1 MSNQQQSLLI
11 RYRYD
16 ALDRLTSHSQ
26 LDGVDAQ
33 SFYCASYLVTEVKGD
48 EHVSIVQ
55 HGDQALAQ
63 QKRHDG
69 DVVNTL
75 LAPDHQ
81 RSVLNALQESCPQA
95 IAYSPYGHRVFGR
108 GLGSL
113 LGFNGQRPDP
123 VTGHYLLGN
132 GYRAFN
138 PMLMRFNSPD
148 NLSPFGKGGVNA
160 YAYCQGDPIN
170 RSDPTGHFFSALS
183 QYLSK
188 VSAMARS
195 FDLGI
200 KLKAV
205 KNVTRLSEGIYTFE
219 DVYKGRSRLT
229 FDGHYFQGEVGEGF
243 SVLELHDLARRQGVD
258 VQKYDYVRM
267 VICHSADVEKNI
279 YGIADISFAEG
290 FSQLAKRPVK
300 AYEGVVGAINTGGV
314 FEDLKV
320 GETYAGPYYFGI
332 AKDAGALVR
341 YGAQYRPVH
350 FAGLNRLNT
359 NVRGD

>member
-1 MSNQQQSLLI
+1 MSRQQQTPLI

-16 ALDRLTSHSQ
+16 ALDRLSSHRQ
-26 LDGVDAQ
+26 LDNSDCQ
-33 SFYCASYLVTEVKGD
+33 RFYCASHLVTEVQGD
-48 EHVSIVQ
+48 EHISIVQ
-55 HGDQALAQ
+55 NGDQLLAQ
-63 QKRHDG
+63 QRLHGGEVDSALIAA
-69 DVVNTL
+69 DQ
-75 LAPDHQ
+75 Q
-81 RSVLNALQESCPQA
+81 RSVLHALRARCMRTV
-95 IAYSPYGHRVFGR
+95 AYSAYGHRVVDS
-108 GLGSL
+108 GLSSL
-113 LGFNGQRPDP
+113 LGFNGQRPEP

-138 PMLMRFNSPD
+138 PVLMRFNSPD
-148 NLSPFGKGGVNA
+148 NFSPFGKGGLNS

-195 FDLGI
+195 FELGI

-267 VICHSADVEKNI
+267 VVCHSADVEKNI

-300 AYEGVVGAINTGGV
+300 AYEGVVGAISTGGV
-314 FEDLKV
+314 FEGLKV

-350 FAGLNRLNT
+350 FAGLDRLNT